1 MDKIINDMWNN
12 YGKLFAEYIF
22 MKDFRM
28 SEKNKLV
35 EIEGEEVIQLYV
47 GFSNS
52 SIDRPVKLLRG
63 FKKVLLKHGEIKK
76 VDFNLNPDDLAYY
89 NVENK
94 KWEIEKMK
102 YEIYIGSSSNKNDL
116 LKSSFVIK

>member
-1 MDKIINDMWNN
+1 MN
-12 YGKLFAEYIF
+12 
-22 MKDFRM
+22 
-28 SEKNKLV
+28 
-35 EIEGEEVIQLYV
+35 
-47 GFSNS
+47 
-52 SIDRPVKLLRG
+52 
-63 FKKVLLKHGEIKK
+63 
-76 VDFNLNPDDLAYY
+76 FNLNPDDLAYY